1 MRLTEEQNKIL
12 RYIRQYPDWLNSAVT
27 MSTVRAITYD
37 TDKVQTSPEDMMMNI
52 ALQIEDYEER
62 IEKVDRCLAH
72 VYVTDTMI
80 VKARKRY
87 CYGIRNAMSNYDYYS
102 HRRLLA
108 DCLIEVFGNEKR

>member
-1 MRLTEEQNKIL
+1 MRLTDEQNKIL

-62 IEKVDRCLAH
+62 IGKVERCLSY
-72 VYVTDTMI
+72 VYQTDVMI
-80 VKARKRY
+80 QKARRAF
-87 CYGIRNAMSNYDYYS
+87 CYGIPKAMTKYEYYS
-102 HRRLLA
+102 RRRMFA
-108 DCLIEVFGNEKR
+108 DCLLEVFGNEKR

>member
-1 MRLTEEQNKIL
+1 MRLTQEQADIL
-12 RYIRQYPDWLNSAVT
+12 KYIRNYPSWIDTIET
-27 MSTVRAITYD
+27 MSTVKAVQYD
-37 TDKVQTSPEDMMMNI
+37 TDKVQTSPEDMMLSI
-52 ALQIEDYEER
+52 AIQIEDYEER

-102 HRRLLA
+102 RRRLLA

>member
-1 MRLTEEQNKIL
+1 MRLTDEQNKIL

-62 IEKVDRCLAH
+62 IEKVERCLAH
-72 VYVTDTMI
+72 VYQTDGMI
-80 VKARKRY
+80 SKARRAF
-87 CYGIRNAMSNYDYYS
+87 CYGIPKAMTKYEYYS
-102 HRRLLA
+102 RRRLLA
-108 DCLIEVFGNEKR
+108 DCLLEVFKHEER